1 MAKLINPTRME
12 LNKYKRRVKTAVRGH
27 KLLKDKQ
34 DEMARQFMLHIR
46 RNMELRRKVEEKLAK
61 VMAESSVAAARMGS
75 SAVREA
81 LLVPARSAKVS
92 LTVKNIMSV
101 NVPSLRYEG
110 GDEETQLPYGFAFS
124 SGELDG
130 AVMTLADLLPDLIEL
145 AGVEKTCDM
154 LAEEMEE
161 AVDEVC
167 GIESERSRAVAF
179 HDKVVPFLDE
189 VRVHV
194 DALEMIVDDQMWP
207 LPKYRE
213 LLFIR

>member
-1 MAKLINPTRME
+1 MALMNINPTRME

-61 VMAESSVAAARMGS
+61 VMSESSVAAARMGS

-101 NVPSLRYEG
+101 NVPTLRYEG
-110 GDEETQLPYGFAFS
+110 GEEETQLPYGFAFS
-124 SGELDG
+124 SGALDG

-154 LAEEMEE
+154 LAEEMEKTRRRVNALEYVMIPEMNE
-161 AVDEVC
+161 AIKYISMKLEDN
-167 GIESERSRAVAF
+167 ERSNITRLM
-179 HDKVVPFLDE
+179 K
-189 VRVHV
+189 
-194 DALEMIVDDQMWP
+194 IKDQK
-207 LPKYRE
+207 LKKEAEAR
-213 LLFIR
+213 

>member
-1 MAKLINPTRME
+1 ME

-61 VMAESSVAAARMGS
+61 VMSESSVAAARMGS

-124 SGELDG
+124 SGALDG

-154 LAEEMEE
+154 LAEEMEKTRRRVNALE
-161 AVDEVC
+161 YVMIPDMEQN
-167 GIESERSRAVAF
+167 I
-179 HDKVVPFLDE
+179 KYITMKLDE
-189 VRVHV
+189 N
-194 DALEMIVDDQMWP
+194 DLST
-207 LPKYRE
+207 K
-213 LLFIR
+213 IRLMKVKDMVLKQAHDFKT

>member
-75 SAVREA
+75 SAMREA

-130 AVMTLADLLPDLIEL
+130 AVITLADLLPDLIEL

-154 LAEEMEE
+154 LAEEMEKTRRRVNALEFVMIPEMNE
-161 AVDEVC
+161 AIKYITMKLEDN
-167 GIESERSRAVAF
+167 ERSNITRLM
-179 HDKVVPFLDE
+179 KVKEQKLKKE
-189 VRVHV
+189 
-194 DALEMIVDDQMWP
+194 AAG
-207 LPKYRE
+207 K
-213 LLFIR
+213 

>member
-34 DEMARQFMLHIR
+34 DEMARQFMLYIK

-75 SAVREA
+75 SAMREA

-92 LTVKNIMSV
+92 LKVKNIMSV

-110 GDEETQLPYGFAFS
+110 GDEETALPYGFAFS
-124 SGELDG
+124 SGALDG
-130 AVMTLADLLPDLIEL
+130 AVITLADLLPDLIEL
-145 AGVEKTCDM
+145 AGVEKACDM
-154 LAEEMEE
+154 LAEEMEKTRRRVNALEYVMIPEMNE
-161 AVDEVC
+161 AIKYISMKLEDN
-167 GIESERSRAVAF
+167 ERSNITRLM
-179 HDKVVPFLDE
+179 K
-189 VRVHV
+189 
-194 DALEMIVDDQMWP
+194 IKDQK
-207 LPKYRE
+207 LKKEAETR
-213 LLFIR
+213 

>member
-1 MAKLINPTRME
+1 MIKS
-12 LNKYKRRVKTAVRGH
+12 KDKRH

-34 DEMARQFMLHIR
+34 DEMARQFMLHIK

-61 VMAESSVAAARMGS
+61 VMAESSSAAARMGS

-124 SGELDG
+124 SGALDG

-154 LAEEMEE
+154 LAEEMEKTRRRVNALEFVMIPEMNE
-161 AVDEVC
+161 AIKYISMKLEDN
-167 GIESERSRAVAF
+167 ERSNITRLM
-179 HDKVVPFLDE
+179 K
-189 VRVHV
+189 
-194 DALEMIVDDQMWP
+194 IKDQK
-207 LPKYRE
+207 LKKE
-213 LLFIR
+213 AAGK

>member
-75 SAVREA
+75 SAMREA

-130 AVMTLADLLPDLIEL
+130 AVITLADLLPDLIEL

-154 LAEEMEE
+154 LAEEMEKTRRRVNALEFVMIPEMNEAIKYITMKLEDNERSNITRLMKVKEQKLKKE
-161 AVDEVC
+161 AV
-167 GIESERSRAVAF
+167 G
-179 HDKVVPFLDE
+179 K
-189 VRVHV
+189 
-194 DALEMIVDDQMWP
+194 
-207 LPKYRE
+207 
-213 LLFIR
+213 

>member
-154 LAEEMEE
+154 LAEEMEKTRRRVNALEFVMIPEMNE
-161 AVDEVC
+161 AIKYITMKLEDN
-167 GIESERSRAVAF
+167 ERSNITRLM
-179 HDKVVPFLDE
+179 KVKEQKLKKE
-189 VRVHV
+189 
-194 DALEMIVDDQMWP
+194 AAG
-207 LPKYRE
+207 K
-213 LLFIR
+213 